1 MNNPL
6 SILVIVFGLIM
17 LGLCYGESVKDK
29 AKYQCIQE
37 VAKIQSVDKAR
48 ELCK

>member
-6 SILVIVFGLIM
+6 AVMFIVFGVVM
-17 LGLCYGESVKDK
+17 VGLTISEGKEKE
-29 AKYQCIQE
+29 ARYQCIQE
-37 VAKIQSVDKAR
+37 VAKTQSVDKAK

>member
-6 SILVIVFGLIM
+6 SILVIVFGLVM
-17 LGLCYGESVKDK
+17 LGLCYSESVKDA

-37 VAKIQSVDKAR
+37 VAKTQSVDKAK